1 MAIVH
6 AEDAGQDPAAPAGMA
21 GKGRQIPGGGDVGLT
36 KSQKKQEKKN
46 LARKRA
52 REKKAL
58 AEAADGTAPGTGPSG
73 VKENVNG

>member
-6 AEDAGQDPAAPAGMA
+6 AEDAGQDPAAPAGTA
-21 GKGRQIPGGGDVGLT
+21 GKGRQIPGGDVELT